1 VGDPA
6 ENVPKTLPAPG
17 GKDFGTP
24 IDAVDGAYER
34 TSVPLPMRLIQLTA
48 AAVLASTGFALA
60 QDPAAPA
67 TPAAEAAPAS
77 KADISYSI
85 GTMIAGNLK
94 QQGFDLDLAE
104 LTKGLTDTLEGKQPR
119 LDQAQVQKVMMALQQ
134 EQMKAQQTKA
144 AAAAGKNKEE
154 GAAFLA
160 KNGKEEGVVTTA
172 SGLQYKILKQGDGAK
187 PTATDTVK
195 VHYHGTLL
203 DGKVFDS
210 SVDRGEPISFPLNGV
225 IKGWTEGVQLMP
237 TGSKFKFF
245 IPSDLAYGD
254 NGAGADI
261 GPGATLVFEV
271 ELLEIEKK

>member
-1 VGDPA
+1 
-6 ENVPKTLPAPG
+6 
-17 GKDFGTP
+17 
-24 IDAVDGAYER
+24 
-34 TSVPLPMRLIQLTA
+34 MQLFRIA
-48 AAVLASTGFALA
+48 AAVLATAGFAHA
-60 QDPAAPA
+60 QDDTAPA
-67 TPAAEAAPAS
+67 TPAPAEKPAAEKPAIS
-77 KADISYSI
+77 KQDLGYAI

-94 QQGFDLDLAE
+94 QQGLDVDVAE
-104 LTKGLTDTLEGKQPR
+104 LAKGISDTLEGKKPR
-119 LDQAQVQKVMMALQQ
+119 LDETQVQQVMMAMQQQQMQAQQ
-134 EQMKAQQTKA
+134 EKA

-237 TGSKFKFF
+237 VGSKFKFF

-261 GPGATLVFEV
+261 EPGATLIFEV
-271 ELLEIEKK
+271 ELIAIESK